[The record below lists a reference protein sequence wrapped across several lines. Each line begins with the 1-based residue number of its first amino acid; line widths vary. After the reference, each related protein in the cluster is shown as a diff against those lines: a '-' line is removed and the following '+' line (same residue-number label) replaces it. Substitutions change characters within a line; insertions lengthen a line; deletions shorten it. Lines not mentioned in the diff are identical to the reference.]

1 MSRSEYIQETSIDLS
16 LLNVQRAVY
25 QLYYA
30 MIYKNY
36 EARDG
41 INRVIY
47 LLLPLTKYGELG
59 RDETFVMASMRLLFF
74 EIYNRVL

>member
-1 MSRSEYIQETSIDLS
+1 
-16 LLNVQRAVY
+16 
-25 QLYYA
+25 

-47 LLLPLTKYGELG
+47 FLLLLTKYGELG
-59 RDETFVMASMRLLFF
+59 RDETFVMAV
-74 EIYNRVL
+74 I